1 MTMSAQSAL
10 ASFASDT
17 LIQVPGGTRA
27 VSSLSPGDSISAASS
42 TSAPGDVPL
51 KAQRISVI
59 NSSSPSIFSM
69 VRLTYSLNGKNQDLV
84 VNGDQPLSLST
95 GQLIR
100 ACNLVTGQKLLT
112 GNGGQA
118 PILSS
123 HMGSYSGRVI
133 SIAGDSGDQN
143 NTLLIAN
150 GVVAGSYLAEVA
162 LLDQRN
168 GRI

>member
-1 MTMSAQSAL
+1 MKTLTIIVTMTMSAQSAL

-27 VSSLSPGDSISAASS
+27 VY
-42 TSAPGDVPL
+42 T
-51 KAQRISVI
+51 
-59 NSSSPSIFSM
+59 
-69 VRLTYSLNGKNQDLV
+69 
-84 VNGDQPLSLST
+84 
-95 GQLIR
+95 
-100 ACNLVTGQKLLT
+100 
-112 GNGGQA
+112 
-118 PILSS
+118 
-123 HMGSYSGRVI
+123 GRVI

-143 NTLLIAN
+143 NTLLVAN